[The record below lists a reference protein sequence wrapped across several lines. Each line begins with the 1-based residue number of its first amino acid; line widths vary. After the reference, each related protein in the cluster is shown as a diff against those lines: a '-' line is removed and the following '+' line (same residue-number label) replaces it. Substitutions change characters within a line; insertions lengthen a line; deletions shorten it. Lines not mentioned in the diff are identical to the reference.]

1 MSSFKT
7 IGLIVLIFAAIIANS
22 SIFIITE
29 GQNGLLLRLGEIVKT
44 SDGKDRVYKPG
55 IHFKMPFVNQVR
67 KFDVRLQ
74 TLTVQSSR
82 IMTEEQ
88 KYVLVDYYVKWRIE
102 EVPLFYKRTN
112 GMVIRA
118 KTLLEQQIND
128 ALRAAFGKRTITDVI
143 SGERMNIM
151 SIIADATNKSAQD
164 LGVEVIDMRIKS
176 IDLPKEVSESVF
188 ARMRVKREQV
198 ANHLRSDGKAQAEK
212 IRAKADATVTV
223 TVAKAQEEAAIIR
236 AKGLAESADIYA
248 KAYQQDK
255 EFYAFYRSLEAYTN
269 AFGQG
274 QDMLVLQPEGQFFKY
289 FNNINGNNSGN

>member
-1 MSSFKT
+1 MSTFKT
-7 IGLIVLIFAAIIANS
+7 IGLIVLVFVLIIANS
-22 SIFIITE
+22 SLFIITE
-29 GQNGLLLRLGEIVKT
+29 GQAGLKLRLGEIVKD
-44 SDGKDRVYKPG
+44 SDGKDKVYGPG
-55 IHFKMPFVNQVR
+55 LHFKVPFLNQVR

-88 KYVLVDYYVKWRIE
+88 KYVIVDYYVKWRIE

-118 KTLLEQQIND
+118 QTLLDQQIND

-151 SIIADATNKSAQD
+151 AIIAEATNKSAQN

-176 IDLPKEVSESVF
+176 VDLPKEVSESVF

-223 TVAKAQEEAAIIR
+223 TIAKAQEVGAIIR
-236 AKGLAESADIYA
+236 AKGLAEAADIYA
-248 KAYQQDK
+248 QAYQKDS
-255 EFYAFYRSLEAYTN
+255 EFYEFYRSLEAYTS
-269 AFGQG
+269 AFDQG
-274 QDMLVLQPEGQFFKY
+274 QDMLVLQPEGKFFKY
-289 FNNINGNNSGN
+289 FNNINGNKSGN

>member
-1 MSSFKT
+1 MSTFKT
-7 IGLIVLIFAAIIANS
+7 IGLIVLVFVLIIANS
-22 SIFIITE
+22 SLFIITE
-29 GQNGLLLRLGEIVKT
+29 GQAGLKLRLGEIVKD
-44 SDGKDRVYKPG
+44 SDGKDKVYGPG
-55 IHFKMPFVNQVR
+55 LHFKVPFLNQVR

-88 KYVLVDYYVKWRIE
+88 KYVIVDYYVKWRIE
-102 EVPLFYKRTN
+102 EVALFYKRTN

-118 KTLLEQQIND
+118 QTLLEQQIND

-151 SIIADATNKSAQD
+151 SIIAEATNKSAQD

-176 IDLPKEVSESVF
+176 VDLPKEVSESVF

-212 IRAKADATVTV
+212 IRAKADAIVTV
-223 TVAKAQEEAAIIR
+223 TIAKAQEEGAIIR
-236 AKGLAESADIYA
+236 AKGLAEAADIYA
-248 KAYQQDK
+248 QAYQKDS
-255 EFYAFYRSLEAYTN
+255 EFYEFYRSLEAYTS
-269 AFGQG
+269 AFDQG
-274 QDMLVLQPEGQFFKY
+274 QDMLVLQPEAKFFKY
-289 FNNINGNNSGN
+289 FNNINGNECGN